1 MVTGHP
7 PPPPPSSPLG
17 HTYQNRRHFRSPNG
31 MQMLFTKG
39 KCGRRSQGKNRDM
52 PRAIH
57 KERKTRVEEEV
68 FFSSAS
74 KFGLS
79 FSLWHKHA
87 GWGRHTRNKLVP
99 KVPNPHFQSWMGGFF
114 FFFLLVVV
122 TIGECVCVTFSTS
135 FLPISFTSLEKL
147 FLLSCWKKETKQKNR
162 KPLKQVNNCSRMP
175 SGFFML
181 KSF

>member
-1 MVTGHP
+1 
-7 PPPPPSSPLG
+7 
-17 HTYQNRRHFRSPNG
+17 

-39 KCGRRSQGKNRDM
+39 KCGRKSQGKNRDM

-57 KERKTRVEEEV
+57 KERKTRVEEEEV
-68 FFSSAS
+68 FFSSSAS

-114 FFFLLVVV
+114 FFFL
-122 TIGECVCVTFSTS
+122 F
-135 FLPISFTSLEKL
+135 F
-147 FLLSCWKKETKQKNR
+147 
-162 KPLKQVNNCSRMP
+162 CS
-175 SGFFML
+175 S
-181 KSF
+181 S